1 MHKNLNVGIMFK
13 MFAAVIA
20 AVLISGTALAQ
31 TSKVTINRTSMP
43 FRQS

>member
-20 AVLISGTALAQ
+20 AVLISGQPLL
-31 TSKVTINRTSMP
+31 KHP
-43 FRQS
+43 K

>member
-20 AVLISGTALAQ
+20 AVLISGTALAVPLFLCYDK
-31 TSKVTINRTSMP
+31 SIKLI
-43 FRQS
+43 